1 MRNLVCLLA
10 LGALASMAVLGAE
23 LPELKVEATDGGSAL
38 VIRNPS
44 STQALTAYLVELV
57 DYPGSSFAFA
67 QDELALPGGEPLAAG
82 QQRRVPIG
90 NMTVG
95 AAPDYVKM
103 IAAIYA
109 DGSSAGPAERVAQ
122 IIERRKLYLAT
133 VRDLIS
139 RIGKGEGAAALQKS
153 ADAIPESTSKTK
165 RALPAVLNP
174 ALMKSFTEDVAK
186 QLQSSTPAAV
196 TGRLKKIEAAL
207 VSSKPAL

>member
-1 MRNLVCLLA
+1 MRNLVCFLA
-10 LGALASMAVLGAE
+10 LGALASMAAAE

-82 QQRRVPIG
+82 QQRRIPIG

-109 DGSSAGPAERVAQ
+109 DGSSAGPAEKVAQ
-122 IIERRKLYLAT
+122 IMERRKLYLAT
-133 VRDLIS
+133 VRDLVS
-139 RIGKGEGAAALQKS
+139 RIGKGENAAALQKS

-165 RALPAVLNP
+165 RAMPAVLNP

>member
-10 LGALASMAVLGAE
+10 LGLSASIRGAE
-23 LPELKVEATDGGSAL
+23 LPELKIEATDGGSAL

-67 QDELALPGGEPLAAG
+67 QDELALGGEPLAAG
-82 QQRRVPIG
+82 QQRRIPIG

-109 DGSSAGPAERVAQ
+109 DGSSAGPAEKVAQ
-122 IIERRKLYLAT
+122 IVERRRLYLT
-133 VRDLIS
+133 TIRDLIA
-139 RIGKGEGAAALQKS
+139 RIGKGDGSAALQKS

-165 RALPAVLNP
+165 RAMPAVLNP
-174 ALMKSFTEDVAK
+174 GLMKALTEDVAK
-186 QLQSSTPAAV
+186 ELKSSTPAAV

-207 VSSKPAL
+207 LSSKPAL